1 MSFHMTVADVPSLD
15 PDDADSRAL
24 VDDAVALAAQV
35 APCLELPN
43 FPERHAGVLAVLRS
57 VIIRWDG
64 AGTGA
69 MTQVGEGSYTQ
80 MMDTVRARRG
90 LLLPKE
96 ISMLQRICRNFSS
109 GGALQSGGT
118 RTMIPMRRVA

>member
-1 MSFHMTVADVPSLD
+1 MAFAMTVNDVPSLD

-24 VDDAVALAAQV
+24 VEDAVALAAQV
-35 APCLELPN
+35 APCIELPH
-43 FPERHAGVLAVLRS
+43 FPESHAGVLAVLRS

-64 AGTGA
+64 AGSGA

-96 ISMLQRICRNFSS
+96 ISMLQRICRNFTS
-109 GGALQSGGT
+109 GAAVQSGGT
-118 RTMIPMRRVA
+118 FTMIPMRRVA